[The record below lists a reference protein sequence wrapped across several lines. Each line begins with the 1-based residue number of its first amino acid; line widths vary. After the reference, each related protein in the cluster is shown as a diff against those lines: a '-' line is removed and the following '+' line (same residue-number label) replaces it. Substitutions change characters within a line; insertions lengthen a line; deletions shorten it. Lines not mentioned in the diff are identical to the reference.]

1 LGKKLTEILKKDALQ
16 LAVVTL
22 NDWTSACVQKIQIEV
37 VPHPLYGQNL
47 TATRIRQSIT
57 AAMPWQEM
65 VPAPVAEFLQNGLT
79 QKIARSQILP
89 ENQIA
94 NYLLQQLNVTGLNR
108 AVLGVSGGLDSA
120 VTAVIMQKA
129 LGKKA
134 IFVWMP
140 FVRQCPFG
148 RNVARLE
155 KAFKIKVEK
164 IYLDKILNNFVKIL
178 PPGGNLAYG
187 NLKPRLRMSVLYYFA
202 NFKKALVIGTTN
214 RSELEI
220 GYFTKYGDS
229 GVDLQPIADIYKTE
243 IYEIAQRLKI
253 PSEIIETAPTA
264 ALWPGQTDEKEL
276 GLNYY
281 QLDTVLKLLSQGLL
295 PEQVSYL
302 TNIDPR
308 KIQKIIDRKKKN
320 IHKLSLPPLLKI
332 KNN

>member
-1 LGKKLTEILKKDALQ
+1 
-16 LAVVTL
+16 
-22 NDWTSACVQKIQIEV
+22 
-37 VPHPLYGQNL
+37 
-47 TATRIRQSIT
+47 
-57 AAMPWQEM
+57 
-65 VPAPVAEFLQNGLT
+65 
-79 QKIARSQILP
+79 
-89 ENQIA
+89 
-94 NYLLQQLNVTGLNR
+94 
-108 AVLGVSGGLDSA
+108 
-120 VTAVIMQKA
+120 
-129 LGKKA
+129 
-134 IFVWMP
+134 
-140 FVRQCPFG
+140 
-148 RNVARLE
+148 
-155 KAFKIKVEK
+155 
-164 IYLDKILNNFVKIL
+164 
-178 PPGGNLAYG
+178 
-187 NLKPRLRMSVLYYFA
+187 MSVLYYFA
-202 NFKKALVIGTTN
+202 NLKKALVIGTTN

>member
-1 LGKKLTEILKKDALQ
+1 MENQNNYNLPKNKIPVFIGRFQPLHNGHLEVIKWISCQAREFIIVIGSMQESDTATNPLNYQERVEIIKKTLTAANIKNYQIYGLPDFSNDIAWAKKLTEILKKDALQ

-164 IYLDKILNNFVKIL
+164 YI
-178 PPGGNLAYG
+178 
-187 NLKPRLRMSVLYYFA
+187 
-202 NFKKALVIGTTN
+202 
-214 RSELEI
+214 
-220 GYFTKYGDS
+220 
-229 GVDLQPIADIYKTE
+229 
-243 IYEIAQRLKI
+243 
-253 PSEIIETAPTA
+253 
-264 ALWPGQTDEKEL
+264 
-276 GLNYY
+276 
-281 QLDTVLKLLSQGLL
+281 
-295 PEQVSYL
+295 
-302 TNIDPR
+302 
-308 KIQKIIDRKKKN
+308 
-320 IHKLSLPPLLKI
+320 
-332 KNN
+332 